1 MKRGTLFLLIAFL
14 MMFQSVNCVSANELT
29 DDYLDIATNYYN
41 SHNFPKAK
49 EYIDLIV
56 KIEPDNKGA
65 KALMNK
71 ICPPTVNETA
81 QEVQHAMNVPEPQ
94 PEVVLQAQPEQVIY
108 NSDYFNTKGREFY
121 KKKDYDNA
129 LEYFYKALALDKKNF
144 LAYNNLAMTF
154 WMKNNPKEAIRYF
167 KKSNL
172 ACKYY
177 TQPLVNLATVYKQL
191 GDKKS
196 ELHYLL
202 KAVKINPNDYLAYY
216 WLGDY
221 YRGEGQYSQAIS
233 CYKEVVKINPKFA
246 QAYLNLAMCFFET
259 EEFNYCLM
267 AVKQYQEYFPDSDYA
282 YLIAAKANLALCN
295 YVDAKTNIQNAI
307 AFNDSREYELELAKI
322 NYYLSD
328 YDDGILV
335 LQKLLSGGE
344 TAEIY
349 NYIGLCNYK
358 LKNIDMAISNF
369 LKSIDLE
376 ASRPIYYYNL
386 AQCYKSIGDKKNY
399 AKYVSSATKILPI
412 NYQDFIDLSYIYY
425 DNGSA
430 GYAINALNSGIEK
443 YPEVKSLYLA
453 KAKIFEANGDTL
465 HYNEVKEL
473 IEKKF
478 NER

>member
-1 MKRGTLFLLIAFL
+1 MG
-14 MMFQSVNCVSANELT
+14 FQTVNYAQANELT
-29 DDYLDIATNYYN
+29 DDYLDIATNYFN
-41 SHNFPKAK
+41 SKNYPKAK
-49 EYIDLIV
+49 EYIDLII
-56 KIEPDNKGA
+56 KIEPENKGA
-65 KALMNK
+65 KELLDK
-71 ICPPTVNETA
+71 ISPQDCTSQANQQQTQSSEQQSET
-81 QEVQHAMNVPEPQ
+81 
-94 PEVVLQAQPEQVIY
+94 VLQAQPEQVIY

-121 KKKDYDNA
+121 NKKDYDNA
-129 LEYFYKALALDKKNF
+129 LEYFYKSLTLDKKNF

-154 WMKNNPKEAIRYF
+154 WIKNNPKEAIKYF
-167 KKSNL
+167 KKSNA

-221 YRGEGQYSQAIS
+221 YRGEGQYPQAIE

-246 QAYLNLAMCFFET
+246 QAYLNLAICFFET

-267 AVKQYQEYFPDSDYA
+267 AVKQYQEYYPKSDYA
-282 YLIAAKANLALCN
+282 YLIAAKTNLALCN
-295 YVDAKTNIQNAI
+295 YVQAKTDIQKAI
-307 AFNDSREYELELAKI
+307 ELNDSREYELELAKI
-322 NYYLSD
+322 DYYLSD
-328 YDDGILV
+328 YDDGVLL

-349 NYIGLCNYK
+349 NYLGLCNYK
-358 LKNIDMAISNF
+358 LKNIDTALSNF
-369 LKSIDLE
+369 SKSIELE

-399 AKYVSSATKILPI
+399 SKYVSSATKILPV

-425 DNGSA
+425 DNGSP
-430 GYAINALNSGIEK
+430 GYAINVLSSAIAK
-443 YPEVKSLYLA
+443 YPDVKSLYIA
-453 KAKIFEANGDTL
+453 KAKIYEANCDTL
-465 HYNEVKEL
+465 HYNEVKEV
-473 IEKKF
+473 IEKRF
-478 NER
+478 NKR